1 MRAART
7 VNRWTRAWGL
17 TLLSIGS
24 FHIFAAPAQQ
34 DTLTDRAEQGDD
46 RQDRSPKHHHYK
58 LIDTGTLGGPTSS
71 LGFEGERDL
80 NNSGVLVSLADTSV
94 PDPYAPNCFLDCFLA
109 QTVEW
114 RNGVLT
120 DLGALPVVNNS
131 GPIWISDTGLIS
143 GLSQNGIDPLTGSPE
158 FRAVLWKDGNLVDL
172 GTFGG
177 NNSCPGAVNDR
188 GQVVGA
194 AATMMSDPFPLCFGS
209 QQTRAFLWQ
218 NGSKQDLGTLGGPDA
233 IAQFI
238 NDRGQVAGVS
248 FLDSNVN
255 PSTGIPT
262 EHPFLWEDGEIK
274 DLGTIGGTVV
284 SQLNHLNNRGEVVG
298 GMTTKGDETTH
309 PFLWNGRKILDLGT
323 LGGNFGNAI
332 WVNDPGEVVGW
343 ALTGNGQAHAFLW
356 RRDTMTDLGLF
367 EGDTCSIA
375 YSLNSR
381 TQIVGGSW
389 SDDNC
394 LTTTSRAFLWEN
406 SSLVDLNTLVSPG
419 SGVQLTVAASIN
431 EGGEIAAQGVL
442 PNGDLHAFLLIP
454 CEKAEV
460 GCEDAAGG
468 TSASTRSIPSSATQA
483 TMTPGNPALS
493 GRRGMLDRW
502 RPRWSGPH

>member
-34 DTLTDRAEQGDD
+34 DTLTDPAEHGDD

-109 QTVEW
+109 HTVEW

-262 EHPFLWEDGEIK
+262 QHPFLWEDGKIK
-274 DLGTIGGTVV
+274 DLGTIGGTMVN
-284 SQLNHLNNRGEVVG
+284 QLNHLNNRGEVVG
-298 GMTTKGDETTH
+298 GMMTKGDETIH
-309 PFLWNGRKILDLGT
+309 PFFWNGRKILDLGT

-332 WVNDPGEVVGW
+332 WVNDEGEVVGL
-343 ALTGNGQAHAFLW
+343 ANTPDQVAHAFLW
-356 RRDTMTDLGLF
+356 RHGVMNDLGVI
-367 EGDTCSIA
+367 EGDQCSIA
-375 YSLNSR
+375 YAINSR
-381 TQIVGGSW
+381 GQTVGS
-389 SDDNC
+389 SDDCFGNN
-394 LTTTSRAFLWEN
+394 AHAVLWDRRH
-406 SSLVDLNTLVSPG
+406 LVDLNTFVSSG
-419 SGVQLTVAASIN
+419 SGVQLTVALSIN
-431 EGGEIAAQGVL
+431 ERGDIAAQGVL
-442 PNGDLHAFLLIP
+442 SNGDLHAFLLIP

-460 GCEDAAGG
+460 GCEDAAWG
-468 TSASTRSIPSSATQA
+468 TSASTHTIPASATQA
-483 TMTPGNPALS
+483 TTTPGNPGLS

-502 RPRWSGPH
+502 CPRWSGPH